1 MFHALHRRARSI
13 AIAFVGLAAFAAPAL
28 AQEITVGLGTS
39 VTSID
44 PHFHNLSNNIK
55 ISMHVFDRLIEQDE
69 RLRLR
74 PGLAT
79 EWKAIDDTTWEFKLR
94 RGVRFHDGAEFGA
107 EDVAATIKR
116 VAWVPNSPAAFT
128 TYTRTIAETIVVD
141 PYTIRFRTVAPNP
154 LLPVD
159 ITSIYIT
166 ARRHAQTPTADFNDG
181 KATIGTGPFRFV
193 GYVPGERVTLVRND
207 DYWGPKPHW
216 QRVTLQIVTNNAS
229 RVAGLL
235 DGNLQVIE
243 DVPPVDIAT
252 LRARPDVTLARARS
266 NRVLFLHMDQ
276 FRDQTPFATDKSGAP
291 LPRNPFED
299 LRVRQAM
306 SKAINREAIVERV
319 MDGTAIPAGDLLAPG
334 FFGVSPRLKPDA
346 FDPDGARRL
355 LAEAGFPNGFAITIH
370 GPSDRYPNDEKVLQA
385 IAPMLTRVGI
395 DTKVIALP
403 WASFITPASH
413 PTYAYSVL
421 LIGNA
426 ATTGEASFGLRVQF
440 ATIDR
445 EKGMGASNRARYSN
459 PRVDEVLARAMRTID
474 DAKREALLQEVA
486 EIAMAD
492 QAIIPLFHQENVI
505 AMRKGLTVAPR
516 ADDYMPVHE
525 IRPAAGSP

>member
-1 MFHALHRRARSI
+1 MLDALHRRARGFALALAALLALAAAPRATAQDI
-13 AIAFVGLAAFAAPAL
+13 AI
-28 AQEITVGLGTS
+28 GLGTS

-69 RLRLR
+69 GLRLR

-94 RGVRFHDGAEFGA
+94 RGVLFHDGAEFGA

-128 TYTRTIAETIVVD
+128 TYTRTIAETIIVD
-141 PYTIRFRTVAPNP
+141 PHTVRFRTAQPNP

-166 ARRHAQTPTADFNDG
+166 SRRHAQTPTADFNDG

-193 GYVPGERVTLVRND
+193 GYVPGDRVTLARNEA
-207 DYWGPKPHW
+207 YWGAKPHW
-216 QRVTLQIVTNNAS
+216 QRVTLRFVTNTAA

-235 DGNLQVIE
+235 AGDLQVID
-243 DVPPVDIAT
+243 DVPPVDIAS

-266 NRVLFLHMDQ
+266 NRVMFLHMDQ
-276 FRDQTPFATDKSGAP
+276 FREQTPFATDQLGAP
-291 LPRNPFED
+291 LPRNPFKD
-299 LRVRQAM
+299 LRVRQAV
-306 SKAINREAIVERV
+306 SKAINREALAERV

-355 LAEAGFPNGFAITIH
+355 LAEAGYPNGFALTIH
-370 GPSDRYPNDEKVLQA
+370 GPNDRYPNDGKVLQA
-385 IAPMLTRVGI
+385 VGPMLTRIGI
-395 DTKVIALP
+395 ETKVVALP
-403 WASFITPASH
+403 WATFISQASG
-413 PTYAYSVL
+413 PGYAYSML

-440 ATIDR
+440 ATVDPA
-445 EKGMGASNRARYSN
+445 KGMGASNRARYSN
-459 PRVDEVLARAMRTID
+459 PRVDAVLAQAMITID
-474 DAKREALLQEVA
+474 DARREALLQQVA

-492 QAIIPLFHQENVI
+492 QAIVPLFHQENVI
-505 AMRKGLTVAPR
+505 ALRRGLNFVAR
-516 ADDYMPVHE
+516 ADDYMPAGD
-525 IRPAAGSP
+525 IRPTN